1 MGSLHE
7 AIFNYQ
13 TALDQLPAEKTEAFP
28 SLVLHVLTARDRLA
42 QALAGASPTDADLNT
57 ISALDQHLQARAPQI
72 DAAAGRSTLA
82 SWRES
87 AQPPASAWWWR
98 LDERAAAAEP
108 KPSPLW
114 AISAAFFITVAVSL
128 TAEIARRFLT
138 VGPDFIGTFSTLIQA
153 FLALVA
159 GRSLTDAGQHSM
171 ERTLARFNINR
182 KYAHVATTVLA
193 LTLLMLVAAIRLSLP
208 TFARYYNNQG
218 VSQQMQGKVTS
229 AIQDYR
235 RATSL
240 NPNYAEGYYNLAT
253 AYEQVL
259 AYDLATSAYQTA
271 LLLDSHMYAAY
282 NNLARVY
289 LLQNNFGN
297 ALPLLDTALDL
308 PVKLPEDQ
316 LSDVHYS
323 MLKNRGWA
331 NLGLKYYSLADSDLR
346 QALELRPDGAAAHCL
361 LAQVLEAENKTTDAL
376 PEWEAC
382 LRFANSDVVP
392 VEARWVGLARERLSQ
407 GTQK

>member
-1 MGSLHE
+1 MDGLHQ
-7 AIFNYQ
+7 AINDYQ
-13 TALDQLPAEKTEAFP
+13 TALDQLSAEKTDAFP
-28 SLVLHVLTARDRLA
+28 SLVMHVLTARDRLA
-42 QALAGASPTDADLNT
+42 RALAAASPADADLNT
-57 ISALDQHLQARAPQI
+57 VSALDQRLQASATRI
-72 DAAAGRSTLA
+72 DAAVGRSTLA

-114 AISAAFFITVAVSL
+114 AISAAFFITVSVSL
-128 TAEIARRFLT
+128 TAEITRRFLT
-138 VGPDFIGTFSTLIQA
+138 VGPDFIGTFSTLVQG
-153 FLALVA
+153 FLALLA
-159 GRSLTDAGQHSM
+159 GRSLTEAGQHSM
-171 ERTLARFNINR
+171 ERTLARFSINR
-182 KYAHVATTVLA
+182 KYAHVATTALA
-193 LTLLMLVAAIRLSLP
+193 LTLLILVAAIRLSLP

-218 VSQQMQGKVTS
+218 VRQQQQGKVTS
-229 AIQDYR
+229 AIQNYR

-240 NPNYAEGYYNLAT
+240 NPNYSEGYYNLGT
-253 AYEQVL
+253 AYEQIL
-259 AYDLATSAYQTA
+259 AYDLAMSAYQTA

-282 NNLARVY
+282 NNMGRVY

-297 ALPLLDTALDL
+297 ALPLLDAALDL
-308 PVKLPEDQ
+308 TIKLPERE
-316 LSDVHYS
+316 LSNVHYS

-331 NLGLKYYSLADSDLR
+331 NLGLKYYTLADSDLH
-346 QALELRPDGAAAHCL
+346 QALALRPEGAAAHCL
-361 LAQVLEAENKTTDAL
+361 LAQVLEAQNKNADAL

-392 VEARWVGLARERLSQ
+392 VEARWVGMARERLSQ